1 MFLINLSNVIDILA
15 NSDCPY
21 SGHSCFPEK
30 AFAVFRGV
38 QPATDRVQH
47 VPFRGIRVFRKKLLP
62 KSEHKMAQNGPNLHN
77 YLCACPFL
85 GLSYFEFK

>member
-1 MFLINLSNVIDILA
+1 MSLFGAFVFSKQMF
-15 NSDCPY
+15 CR
-21 SGHSCFPEK
+21 FQ
-30 AFAVFRGV
+30 GV
-38 QPATDRVQH
+38 QPATDLVQH